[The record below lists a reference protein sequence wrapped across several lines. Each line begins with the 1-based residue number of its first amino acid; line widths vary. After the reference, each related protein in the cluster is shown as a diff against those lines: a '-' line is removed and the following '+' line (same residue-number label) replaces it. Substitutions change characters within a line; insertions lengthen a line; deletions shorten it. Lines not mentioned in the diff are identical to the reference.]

1 MDPKRIRSLLERYYE
16 GQTTLEEEAEL
27 RAFFRLADV
36 PDEFTGEKE
45 MFAFCDESY
54 AVQPDKGFEERIMT
68 SLLAPAMPRQHH
80 RALRRQW
87 TFTLAVAASLLV
99 LVVSVWISSN
109 DRIVRPS
116 ATLADTYDDPE
127 EALMKTKETLYAVS
141 QIMNSGT
148 GNLKHLGR
156 FSDGM
161 KPMENLATMERGLE
175 KLKPVSKFSEAVKLF
190 KIK

>member
-27 RAFFRLADV
+27 RAFFRQADV
-36 PDEFTGEKE
+36 PDEFMSEKE
-45 MFAFCDESY
+45 MFAFCDEAY